1 MQLLRAV
8 EYKQRVIYYERIKK
22 ENKAADATDLAAA
35 AAAAVAAAAAAAEA
49 CIHLSCIYC
58 FLLNILSLNNALMI
72 IRK

>member
-22 ENKAADATDLAAA
+22 ENKAADATDLAA